1 MGQSR
6 TIGRAAKIGWE
17 KKGSPIGLPIDR
29 RCDTRSGGTDPI
41 LSTQRF
47 PRGRDPVG
55 AILKK
60 MAISFKEN
68 ALRVADF
75 SMGAILKKMAISF
88 TENALRVAD
97 F

>member
-1 MGQSR
+1 MG
-6 TIGRAAKIGWE
+6 GEELG
-17 KKGSPIGLPIDR
+17 KKGIADR
-29 RCDTRSGGTDPI
+29 DTDRDTDRDRDRVRDRRSGGTDPI

-68 ALRVADF
+68 ALRPNVF
-75 SMGAILKKMAISF
+75 H
-88 TENALRVAD
+88 LRG
-97 F
+97 

>member
-1 MGQSR
+1 MVDFQIVNEQVGAILTQM
-6 TIGRAAKIGWE
+6 TIFQYGLAPTLAPTGWCGFSE
-17 KKGSPIGLPIDR
+17 
-29 RCDTRSGGTDPI
+29 DPI
-41 LSTQRF
+41 LSTQRI

-75 SMGAILKKMAISF
+75 L
-88 TENALRVAD
+88 
-97 F
+97 